1 LEEEIEVMEV
11 GMEVEAEV
19 AAAEVDLIE
28 AEEVEVAGSKV
39 AVEETEVEDLAA
51 EMEVGE
57 DVIVVVAIWLEEM
70 VVVVRINRAENR
82 VVFFWRLN
90 RVEMAIVA
98 RKSHNYC
105 CSYILIISTFQ
116 DFLMRF
122 KCKRELLHMTQ
133 RH

>member
-28 AEEVEVAGSKV
+28 AEEVEV
-39 AVEETEVEDLAA
+39 EETEVED
-51 EMEVGE
+51 MEVGE
-57 DVIVVVAIWLEEM
+57 DVIVVVATWLEEM